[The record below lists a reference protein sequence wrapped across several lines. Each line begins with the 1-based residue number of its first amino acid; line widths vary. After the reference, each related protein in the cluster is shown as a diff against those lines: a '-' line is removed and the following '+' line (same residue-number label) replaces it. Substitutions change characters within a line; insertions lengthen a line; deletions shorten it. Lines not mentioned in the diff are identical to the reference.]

1 MDIQKMNTVDV
12 NKENVDMTLHIE
24 QKQIELKPC

>member
-12 NKENVDMTLHIE
+12 NKENVDMTLYIE